1 MYRRQRFLEF
11 VGDGVNPLAVLDR
24 AAAVRLGDGV
34 HCAYDGAVS
43 AKGDRLHLR
52 LDAEQK
58 AMLEAA
64 SRAAGDT
71 VSTFVLKAATEAA
84 ADVLADRRVFVLDQA
99 AWQVFDDALQRPA
112 QDIAGLRELLTGPTV
127 LDPPQGGTP
136 Q

>member
-1 MYRRQRFLEF
+1 MTFSACTMSC
-11 VGDGVNPLAVLDR
+11 GVRAPAEHPAV
-24 AAAVRLGDGV
+24 AAVRLGDGV
-34 HCAYDGAVS
+34 HCAYDEAVS

-84 ADVLADRRVFVLDQA
+84 ADVLADRRVFVLDQD
-99 AWQVFDDALQRPA
+99 AWRVFDEA
-112 QDIAGLRELLTGPTV
+112 
-127 LDPPQGGTP
+127 
-136 Q
+136 

>member
-1 MYRRQRFLEF
+1 M
-11 VGDGVNPLAVLDR
+11 
-24 AAAVRLGDGV
+24 
-34 HCAYDGAVS
+34 S

-58 AMLEAA
+58 AILEAA

-84 ADVLADRRVFVLDQA
+84 ADVLADRRVFLMDQD
-99 AWQVFDDALQRPA
+99 AWQVFDDALQRPP
-112 QDIAGLRELLTGPTV
+112 QDIAGLRELVTGPTV